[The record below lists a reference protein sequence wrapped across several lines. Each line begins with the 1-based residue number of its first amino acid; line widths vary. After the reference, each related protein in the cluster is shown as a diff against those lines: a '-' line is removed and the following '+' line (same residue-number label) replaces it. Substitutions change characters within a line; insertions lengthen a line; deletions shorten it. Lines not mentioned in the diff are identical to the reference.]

1 MCYSVECSK
10 WGKTSWGGCGR
21 PVPGVYNAIADKEKS
36 VCLCKSWPG
45 VCSSPLH
52 WDLAFTSKSH
62 ASAQAGDC
70 LELGINAQLDSQ
82 VPNSRQAPVWAG
94 A

>member
-1 MCYSVECSK
+1 M
-10 WGKTSWGGCGR
+10 TLR
-21 PVPGVYNAIADKEKS
+21 PQ
-36 VCLCKSWPG
+36 